1 MIRILVG
8 SFASIL
14 FLCVQAGATGV
25 PLNVGTYNFTLDGG
39 GGGSQAT
46 LGGVPV
52 EIYCDDFLNEIFV
65 PSSNSANVTQL
76 TSSNLSAT
84 RFGEVDDW
92 TTISLTGGTLAEL
105 GILNTSS
112 ATLRYDMVAYLVSLY
127 NVPQNSNSSV
137 HTANN
142 QIQEAIWTLMDPD
155 SYPLPKPLN
164 PDSLD
169 PSTYLEKAA
178 DWYLGGGATASFLSA
193 FEVVSDVN
201 MQAPGVG
208 GGVGVGGFQE
218 QIVMTPEPRG
228 VVLLL
233 LGVLA
238 VCGTLMRRARRPAT
252 SPQA

>member
-1 MIRILVG
+1 MIKTLAG
-8 SFASIL
+8 TFASL
-14 FLCVQAGATGV
+14 FFLCLQASASGV
-25 PLNVGTYNFTLDGG
+25 PLNVGTYNFPLDGG

-65 PSSNSANVTQL
+65 PSSNTANVTDL
-76 TSSNLSAT
+76 DSSTLSNT
-84 RFGEVDDW
+84 RFGDVTSW
-92 TTISLTGGTLAEL
+92 TTISLTGGTALEL
-105 GILNTSS
+105 STLNN
-112 ATLRYDMVAYLVSLY
+112 ATAAARYDMAAYLISLY

-142 QIQEAIWTLMDPD
+142 EIQEAIWTLMDPA

-169 PSTYLEKAA
+169 PSTDLEKAA
-178 DWYLGGGATASFLSA
+178 DWYNGGGATTAFLSR

-201 MQAPGVG
+201 MTVPSV
-208 GGVGVGGFQE
+208 GVGVGGFQE

-228 VVLLL
+228 VALLL
-233 LGVLA
+233 LALLG
-238 VCGTLMRRARRPAT
+238 VCGIMARRDRSAIEPL
-252 SPQA
+252 